1 MEFQRWYNGAYF
13 VPKVLCLFIK
23 YIENAMK
30 QVLTRNI
37 IKPNLMGI
45 IENILIP
52 LMFLTTN
59 DEKL

>member
-1 MEFQRWYNGAYF
+1 
-13 VPKVLCLFIK
+13 
-23 YIENAMK
+23 MK

-37 IKPNLMGI
+37 IKPNLMEI